1 MKLQVTL
8 SVNGT
13 TREILINAQQT
24 LLDILRNDLGLTGT
38 HRGCDRGSCG
48 SCTVHRNGLPVAACL
63 VLGVDCEQDE
73 ILTIEGISSNGA
85 LHPLQESF
93 VRLGAIQCGFCSP
106 GMIMC
111 ALALLEEN
119 PLPSE
124 AAVRSALGGNL
135 CRCTGYTKIV
145 DAVLDAAVG
154 TS

>member
-1 MKLQVTL
+1 MSKQVTL
-8 SVNGT
+8 FVNGT
-13 TREILINAQQT
+13 AHEILIKPQQT

-38 HRGCDRGSCG
+38 HRSCDRGSCG

-63 VLGVDCEQDE
+63 VLGIECNQDE
-73 ILTIEGISSNGA
+73 ILTIEGISSDGV
-85 LHPLQESF
+85 LHPLQEAF

-111 ALALLEEN
+111 ALALLEDN

-145 DAVLDAAVG
+145 EAVLNVERHE
-154 TS
+154 

>member
-1 MKLQVTL
+1 MSKQVTL
-8 SVNGT
+8 FVNST
-13 TREILINAQQT
+13 AHEILIKPQQT

-48 SCTVHRNGLPVAACL
+48 SCTVHRNGLPVASCL
-63 VLGVDCEQDE
+63 VLGIECNQDE
-73 ILTIEGISSNGA
+73 ILTIEGISSDGVM
-85 LHPLQESF
+85 HPLQEAF

-111 ALALLEEN
+111 ALALLDDN

-145 DAVLDAAVG
+145 EAVLNVERHE
-154 TS
+154 